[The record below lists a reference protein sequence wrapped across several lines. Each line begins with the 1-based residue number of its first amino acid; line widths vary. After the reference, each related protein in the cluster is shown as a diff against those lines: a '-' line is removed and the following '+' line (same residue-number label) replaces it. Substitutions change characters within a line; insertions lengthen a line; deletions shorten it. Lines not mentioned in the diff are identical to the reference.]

1 MIAWLINKDKYVLL
15 TIGSNVDDAGECGLQ
30 VIRSN
35 PCKNKGLT
43 VKNEF
48 NGKARSDYSE
58 TVKC

>member
-1 MIAWLINKDKYVLL
+1 MTLVNADY
-15 TIGSNVDDAGECGLQ
+15 SA
-30 VIRSN
+30 IRSN

-48 NGKARSDYSE
+48 TGKARSDYSE

>member
-1 MIAWLINKDKYVLL
+1 MTLVNADYTDSLVC
-15 TIGSNVDDAGECGLQ
+15 A
-30 VIRSN
+30 IRSN

-48 NGKARSDYSE
+48 TGKARSDYSE